1 MYAAIRRYQID
12 HDRTSAAIEHI
23 LKNFVPLIRQTPGL
37 RAYHVIDGGNGALAT
52 LTVCESQSA
61 IETTNTMATEYLRQ
75 YLAARIISEK
85 GTPNLLVRGEEV
97 YQGTLYE
104 GVSEPIYKKSLQLLS
119 VQEVSEL
126 LGIGRSWVY
135 QQIRSGEMP
144 SVHLGGSV
152 KVKREDLEQYIEK
165 HRRSER
171 DEEG

>member
-1 MYAAIRRYQID
+1 M
-12 HDRTSAAIEHI
+12 
-23 LKNFVPLIRQTPGL
+23 
-37 RAYHVIDGGNGALAT
+37 
-52 LTVCESQSA
+52 
-61 IETTNTMATEYLRQ
+61 
-75 YLAARIISEK
+75 
-85 GTPNLLVRGEEV
+85 VRGEEV
-97 YQGTLYE
+97 FQGTLYE

-165 HRRSER
+165 HRRSQR